1 MKKICFLIVTLLAI
15 NNFAQHNEK
24 VIATVGKEKITLEEF
39 KNRFLLTPQVTKD
52 GRYSDEIARRD
63 FLYSIIAEKLWSL
76 EAEKSGLD
84 TSDLMHNTFAGIEK
98 MFIRD
103 ALFKKEIES
112 KIKITDIEIIRA
124 VQREKT
130 LLKVNFLF
138 SSDSVEIY
146 QLYKQL
152 KDGVPFDSLL
162 LSRDE
167 YLFQIEPITVE
178 YGKLNQSIEDV
189 VYSLQKGNFSNPIK
203 DSEGWFIY
211 YVKDRGEKT
220 FGQKEN
226 ESATSKVK
234 SLIQSRKREE
244 IFQQFYKK
252 FFGGKKVETDGE
264 LFWRLVD
271 KIASIMA
278 EKKQIPGAKMITESP
293 DLVRLEKE
301 FGKDTLYMPFIKFE
315 KNPLSFKE
323 FLSYFFFD
331 SFTVDTLDY
340 NIIAR
345 MLNYRV
351 KNMIELEMYSR
362 EGISRGLQN
371 SPEVKNDIEMWR
383 ENYLSSLLRKQF
395 IDSIKVS
402 DSEIFDYY
410 SQIKNDSLNQTEV
423 NILEILTDS
432 LEVVEKILNSD
443 LTDDN
448 FRSLALIHTKREW
461 IKSKGGEFGL
471 LPVAALGEIGR
482 IAMQMSVGSVYGP
495 LKLPE
500 GYSVFKVIEKKEQQL
515 FTQNFEES
523 KERLR
528 KELSAKKYKEKI
540 IRQTVELAN
549 KYGVTIDENLLYN
562 TYIENLKMYVIRYMG
577 FGGKMTAVPLTMPFS
592 DWAAPWQESRKAL
605 P

>member
-1 MKKICFLIVTLLAI
+1 MKKICFLIVTLLSI
-15 NNFAQHNEK
+15 NNFTQHNEK

-39 KNRFLLTPQVTKD
+39 KNRFQLTPQVTKD

-76 EAEKSGLD
+76 EAEESGLD
-84 TSDLMHNTFAGIEK
+84 TLDIMHNTFSGIEK

-112 KIKITDIEIIRA
+112 KIKITDNEIIRA

-138 SSDSVEIY
+138 SSDSIEIFL
-146 QLYKQL
+146 LYKKL
-152 KDGVPFDSLL
+152 KGGVPFDSLL

-167 YLFQIEPITVE
+167 YLFQTEPITIE
-178 YGKLNQSIEDV
+178 YGKLNQPIEDV
-189 VYSLQKGNFSNPIK
+189 VYSLQKGNFSSPVK
-203 DSEGWFIY
+203 DLEGWFIY
-211 YVKDRGEKT
+211 YAKERSEKT

-226 ESATSKVK
+226 QSVTSKVK
-234 SLIQSRKREE
+234 SIILSRKREE
-244 IFQQFYKK
+244 IFQPFYKK
-252 FFGGKKVETDGE
+252 FFSGKKVETDGE

-278 EKKQIPGAKMITESP
+278 EKKQITDAKMKTESS
-293 DLVRLEKE
+293 DLVRIENE
-301 FGKDTLYMPFIKFE
+301 FGKDTLNMPFIKFE
-315 KNPLSFKE
+315 KNPLTFKE

-331 SFTVDTLDY
+331 GFTVDTLDY

-345 MLNYRV
+345 MMNYRV

-362 EGISRGLQN
+362 EGINRGLQN
-371 SPEVKNDIEMWR
+371 SPEVKNDIGMWR

-402 DSEIFDYY
+402 DSELFDYY
-410 SQIKNDSLNQTEV
+410 SKIKNDSLNQTEV

-461 IKSKGGEFGL
+461 IKPKGGEFGL

-500 GYSVFKVIEKKEQQL
+500 GYSVFKLIEKKEQQL
-515 FTQNFEES
+515 FTKNFEES

-540 IRQTVELAN
+540 NQQTVELAN

-562 TYIENLKMYVIRYMG
+562 TNIENLKMYVIRYMG
-577 FGGKMTAVPLTMPFS
+577 FGGKITAVPLTMPFS
-592 DWAAPWQESRKAL
+592 DWVAPWQESRKVL